1 MPLSIVGTPIGNL
14 EDFSVRAVRVLK
26 EADLIAAEDT
36 RNTLK
41 LLNHFEI
48 HTPMTAYHK
57 FNEKTVTGELVQKMQ
72 AGAHIALVSDAGMP
86 VLSDPGRILVR
97 ACQEAGVPVTAVPG
111 PTASVTAVALSGIDC
126 RHFVFFG
133 FLGKSSKEM
142 RQGIKAVEKSPW
154 PVVLYES
161 PHRLLKILEQMAKQF
176 PDREMSISREITKRY
191 EETRRDTVSG
201 QLAHFTVHPP
211 KGEFVLVVDGNGGKT
226 SEDGRTEA
234 LNAGSVADHVAYY
247 LSQGLSEKDAMK
259 AAAKDRGV
267 SKREIYKIVK
277 IGG

>member
-14 EDFSVRAVRVLK
+14 EDFSPRAVRVLQ

-97 ACQEAGVPVTAVPG
+97 ACQDAGVPVTAVPG

-133 FLGKSSKEM
+133 FLGKSSKEI
-142 RQGIKAVEKSPW
+142 REGLEAVEKSPW

-161 PHRLLKILEQMAKQF
+161 PHRLLKTLEQMAGRF

-191 EETRRDTVSG
+191 EETRRDTVAG
-201 QLAHFTVHPP
+201 QLAYFTAHPP
-211 KGEFVLVVDGNGGKT
+211 KGEFVLVVDKGDKLD
-226 SEDGRTEA
+226 SKAAQIKA
-234 LNAGSVADHVAYY
+234 LSAGSAADHVAYY
-247 LSQGLSEKDAMK
+247 LRQGLSEKDAMK

-277 IGG
+277 IDG

>member
-14 EDFSVRAVRVLK
+14 EDFSERAVQVLK

-36 RNTLK
+36 RNTVK

-48 HTPMTAYHK
+48 HTPMTPYHK
-57 FNEKTVTGELVQKMQ
+57 FNEKTVTGELVEKMQ

-97 ACQEAGVPVTAVPG
+97 ACQDAGVPVTAVPG

-126 RHFVFFG
+126 RHFIFFG
-133 FLGKSSKEM
+133 FLGKSSKDM
-142 RQGIKAVEKSPW
+142 REGLEAVEKSPW

-161 PHRLLKILEQMAKQF
+161 PHRLLKTLEQMAKRF
-176 PDREMSISREITKRY
+176 PNREMSISREITKRY
-191 EETRRDTVSG
+191 EETRRDTVAG
-201 QLAHFTVHPP
+201 QLAHFTAHPP
-211 KGEFVLVVDGNGGKT
+211 KGEFVLVVDGSGNDAG
-226 SEDGRTEA
+226 EDDRTEA

-247 LSQGLSEKDAMK
+247 LSQGLSEKEAMK
-259 AAAKDRGV
+259 AAARDRGV
-267 SKREIYKIVK
+267 SKRDIYKIVK
-277 IGG
+277 IDG